1 MSRRSVDTD
10 MTDPRAIIDDLLE
23 ILVVPSFTKAGYLFR
38 RRLFGWEDLGR
49 RSLAGRTILVTG
61 PTSGLGR
68 AAAAALARMGAR
80 LVLVGRNRK
89 RLEETRAALAGETG
103 NEDLATVVADMSL
116 LSSVRAAAAEILER
130 EPRLDAIID
139 NAGAMFMTREVTD
152 EGFERTLATMVL
164 GPWVLIASLLPRL
177 VDSPDGR
184 IVAVTSGGMYTQR
197 LPLDDLQFA
206 EAEYDGPRAYARA
219 KRAQVAL
226 VREWARRLRAR
237 GVTANAMHPGWAD
250 TPGVI
255 DALPG
260 FSRLLGDQ
268 LRTAD
273 QGSDTMVWLAAAEE
287 GGRASGRLYLDRRPR
302 PFDRLPVT
310 RLSAAERRELWEQ
323 VAALTGEPD
332 PVKAIAN

>member
-1 MSRRSVDTD
+1 